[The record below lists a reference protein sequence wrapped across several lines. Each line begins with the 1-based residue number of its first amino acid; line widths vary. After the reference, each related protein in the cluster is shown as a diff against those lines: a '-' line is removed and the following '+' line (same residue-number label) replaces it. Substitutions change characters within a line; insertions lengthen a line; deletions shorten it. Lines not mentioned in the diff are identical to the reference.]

1 MEQSLKIDET
11 IYKLSEDVIHKMEEY
26 YQLKTE
32 YETKEK
38 KYKSEGKQPKCIFCK
53 RIGGTIFK
61 TEVIQGDRIL
71 LAYCNVKPDP
81 CKGKIDIH
89 AGKIELF
96 SDKMREY
103 EINIKELKKNVIF
116 YKNDLL
122 FGYISSKKI
131 VEKFNSIKKQIDKY
145 TIDYYFIKEKYE
157 LYVDNIEDY
166 VKLCE
171 LEKQSY
177 SEIEEIRVE
186 LNKYKYSTQDE
197 IKEGIIDSVV
207 SIYVDK
213 LTKLLNNILHLKYD
227 NPEVICDTDENC
239 YKLIEIPK
247 KYKTI
252 YNEFSLIPI
261 KVEDDI
267 TDIKSLKK
275 SKKDKTERKERTVIN
290 KTLKSKKKS
299 KVIEEEEGLEEVDFI
314 PKGSKIVVET
324 KPFTKKQLDDIFGED
339 SDEVEVKHDDI
350 FGEDSDEVKVKNEDI
365 FGEDSD
371 DNLTL
376 QTQQEQEIKN
386 LISQD
391 YPEIALA
398 NAIPKLVE
406 NDEMYDPNIVLFI
419 TSNADINKLAAG
431 KDKNDK
437 VPADKLSEFTKLN
450 ENKDWRRKLSNY
462 ATSKFTL
469 DSKTWKTVE
478 QYFHASKFKK
488 GHPEIYEK
496 FSLDYEGEGI
506 VPNNPELVISND
518 ISLAKHYGTD
528 GMYKGIKVRP
538 DDINIDEDFV
548 IPLDLTEE
556 DDINKYREN
565 YEMFLAQKAKFTQNK
580 SMKKI
585 LLDTKNAK
593 LIDSDK
599 KPLYILM
606 YVRNLFQTEML

>member
-1 MEQSLKIDET
+1 M
-11 IYKLSEDVIHKMEEY
+11 
-26 YQLKTE
+26 
-32 YETKEK
+32 
-38 KYKSEGKQPKCIFCK
+38 
-53 RIGGTIFK
+53 
-61 TEVIQGDRIL
+61 
-71 LAYCNVKPDP
+71 
-81 CKGKIDIH
+81 
-89 AGKIELF
+89 
-96 SDKMREY
+96 
-103 EINIKELKKNVIF
+103 
-116 YKNDLL
+116 
-122 FGYISSKKI
+122 
-131 VEKFNSIKKQIDKY
+131 
-145 TIDYYFIKEKYE
+145 
-157 LYVDNIEDY
+157 
-166 VKLCE
+166 
-171 LEKQSY
+171 
-177 SEIEEIRVE
+177 
-186 LNKYKYSTQDE
+186 
-197 IKEGIIDSVV
+197 
-207 SIYVDK
+207 
-213 LTKLLNNILHLKYD
+213 
-227 NPEVICDTDENC
+227 
-239 YKLIEIPK
+239 
-247 KYKTI
+247 
-252 YNEFSLIPI
+252 
-261 KVEDDI
+261 
-267 TDIKSLKK
+267 KK
-275 SKKDKTERKERTVIN
+275 SKKDKTERKERTGIN

-299 KVIEEEEGLEEVDFI
+299 KVIEEEEEEGLEEVDFI

-339 SDEVEVKHDDI
+339 SDEVKVKHDDI
-350 FGEDSDEVKVKNEDI
+350 FGKDSDEVDNIFGKDSDEVKVKNEDI
-365 FGEDSD
+365 VGEDSE

-376 QTQQEQEIKN
+376 QTQQEQEIKK

-419 TSNADINKLAAG
+419 TSNVDINKLSAG

-462 ATSKFTL
+462 ATSKFKL

-506 VPNNPELVISND
+506 VPDNPELVISND

-565 YEMFLAQKAKFTQNK
+565 YEMFLAQKAKFTQNE